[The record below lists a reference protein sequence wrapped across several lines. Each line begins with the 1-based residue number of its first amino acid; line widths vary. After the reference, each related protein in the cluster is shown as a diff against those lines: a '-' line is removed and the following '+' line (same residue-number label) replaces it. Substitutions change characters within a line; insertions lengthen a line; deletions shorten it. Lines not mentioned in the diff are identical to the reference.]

1 MIREF
6 GVENFMSIS
15 DRQTISFEST
25 KDDTAIELLT
35 REVKSN
41 LRLNKFVILYGANA
55 SGKTNLLYAINTIWL
70 RLFQPAFERKEKI
83 PFYPFAL
90 SKDKPTE
97 LYISF
102 YVGGIRY
109 DYSIKYDQ
117 QRILA
122 EKLEYA
128 PNGVLSL
135 FYNRTYVGEEVK
147 PNIEF
152 GRTLGLLAKTKN
164 TFSSNTLNNH
174 SVLSTYAKVSVDEDA
189 LQIGLLYN
197 WIKEHVHNVNGD
209 GDDFMDI
216 TKLVLKEEKRHKF
229 IMQSLKDADF
239 NIAKISIEEI
249 NNEIPENIRK
259 QLATDNDLPDVV
271 KKKLLAEKKEE
282 VVFTHQSSAGN
293 FSLDKRAQSAGTL
306 QYFEL
311 LNYLYDMVSDDHIY
325 MFDEIER
332 GLHYDLLLHLLT
344 VFIMNTNKSQIIITT
359 QDQQLLNEDFIR
371 RDMIW
376 FAEKV
381 KETAA
386 TVVNR
391 ASDFGIHKN
400 ASLYNAYRTGK
411 LGAKP
416 ELGNVFINDSCC
428 D

>member
-1 MIREF
+1 M
-6 GVENFMSIS
+6 
-15 DRQTISFEST
+15 
-25 KDDTAIELLT
+25 
-35 REVKSN
+35 
-41 LRLNKFVILYGANA
+41 
-55 SGKTNLLYAINTIWL
+55 
-70 RLFQPAFERKEKI
+70 
-83 PFYPFAL
+83 
-90 SKDKPTE
+90 
-97 LYISF
+97 
-102 YVGGIRY
+102 
-109 DYSIKYDQ
+109 
-117 QRILA
+117 
-122 EKLEYA
+122 
-128 PNGVLSL
+128 
-135 FYNRTYVGEEVK
+135 
-147 PNIEF
+147 
-152 GRTLGLLAKTKN
+152 
-164 TFSSNTLNNH
+164 
-174 SVLSTYAKVSVDEDA
+174 
-189 LQIGLLYN
+189 
-197 WIKEHVHNVNGD
+197 
-209 GDDFMDI
+209 
-216 TKLVLKEEKRHKF
+216 
-229 IMQSLKDADF
+229 
-239 NIAKISIEEI
+239 
-249 NNEIPENIRK
+249 
-259 QLATDNDLPDVV
+259 
-271 KKKLLAEKKEE
+271 AEKKEE

-386 TVVNR
+386 TIVNR

-416 ELGNVFINDSCC
+416 ELGNVFINDTCC